1 MREDDVESVVELRES
16 RVTAYENDGQTRLRS
31 AGQVSDFFGFS
42 DTFHML
48 DVRAEICC
56 RH

>member
-1 MREDDVESVVELRES
+1 
-16 RVTAYENDGQTRLRS
+16 
-31 AGQVSDFFGFS
+31 VSDFFGFS